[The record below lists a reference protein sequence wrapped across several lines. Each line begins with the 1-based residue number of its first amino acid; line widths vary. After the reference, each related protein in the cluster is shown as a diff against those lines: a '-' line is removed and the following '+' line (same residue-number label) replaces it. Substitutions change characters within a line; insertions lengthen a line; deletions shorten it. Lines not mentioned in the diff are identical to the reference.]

1 MTPESHPAWV
11 ELTVPGLDHDR
22 NLKLMVSKQDRFS
35 LSTLTTRRSLNA
47 AYKQEKRNSLSLMD
61 DPDVAQ
67 ISGAIES
74 TITARLATILEALQI
89 PPFRVGETESSCVCF
104 RNGSFFRSHFDV
116 VRTAAGKRRLSWVY
130 YLNTEPKRFS
140 GGDLLLGSPGTDR
153 AALEP
158 VHGKIVV
165 FSSETV
171 HEVTTVELDPDDFG
185 DARFSITG
193 FIEDQPTRAAQL
205 RFDLKQLR
213 RRIRRRLRPR
223 SSRRSREG

>member
-1 MTPESHPAWV
+1 MSLESQSAWV

-22 NLKLMVSKQDRFS
+22 NLKLMVSKQERFS
-35 LSTLTTRRSLNA
+35 LSTLVSRRSLNPG
-47 AYKQEKRNSLSLMD
+47 YKQEKRNSLSLMD

-67 ISGAIES
+67 IGGAIE
-74 TITARLATILEALQI
+74 ATIAAQLTAIASALQI
-89 PPFRVGETESSCVCF
+89 PPFRVGATESSCVCF

-130 YLNTEPKRFS
+130 YLNSEPKRFR

-153 AALEP
+153 AVLEP
-158 VHGKIVV
+158 VNGKIVV

-193 FIEDQPTRAAQL
+193 FIEDQPTRAARL
-205 RFDLKQLR
+205 RLELKQLR
-213 RRIRRRLRPR
+213 RRIRRRLR
-223 SSRRSREG
+223 RR